1 MSRHRE
7 VMQMPK
13 ETKERRQEQTL
24 REPAPDEQGHPTN
37 EGGGPVP
44 LKPKREQRSRKEV
57 LREQR

>member
-1 MSRHRE
+1 MS
-7 VMQMPK
+7 K

-24 REPAPDEQGHPTN
+24 REPAPAAQGHPTN
-37 EGGGPVP
+37 EAGGPVR